1 MKLKWRFYWTMP
13 EEVKEFL
20 AQAQLPLLEPQ
31 FSVALYFPVVCC
43 CIYLCKKLENCSKL
57 GLTLK
62 VTGILSTGYPVFE
75 LTEVF

>member
-1 MKLKWRFYWTMP
+1 MP

-20 AQAQLPLLEPQ
+20 AQAQLLLPEPQ

-43 CIYLCKKLENCSKL
+43 CICLCKKLENYLKL

-75 LTEVF
+75 LTKVF